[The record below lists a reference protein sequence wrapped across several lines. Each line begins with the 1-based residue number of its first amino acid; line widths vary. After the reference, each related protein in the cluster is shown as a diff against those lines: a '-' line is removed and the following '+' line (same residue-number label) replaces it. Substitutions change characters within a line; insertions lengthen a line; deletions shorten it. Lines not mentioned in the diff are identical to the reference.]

1 MIRLELTDDEA
12 NRLRALCQEDLSDLR
27 MEIAGTER
35 QEFRDELKATKAFLE
50 SLLARLAP
58 A

>member
-12 NRLRALCQEDLSDLR
+12 KRLRALCQEDLSDLR

-35 QEFRDELKATKAFLE
+35 QEFRDELKTTKALLE
-50 SLLARLAP
+50 SLIARLAP

>member
-12 NRLRALCQEDLSDLR
+12 ERLRALCQEDLSDLR

-35 QEFRDELKATKAFLE
+35 QEFRDELKTTKAFLE
-50 SLLARLAP
+50 SLIARLAP